1 MLVNFERIKIYEIF
15 LQWLCFKSFKIW
27 RNIWFEEK
35 SGFAGLNDEVDAFRH
50 TFMQALLSLK
60 IGETAARRLGTA
72 WEIQGSLSRDQ
83 DSNERNM
90 DQWNN
95 AVGREIAREVKT
107 TIEGKNYTPQEI
119 EDIVAEK
126 VMQRMRKGDL
136 ITNPNTDHRKF
147 NERSFM
153 DRILHPKNR
162 VFHKGENITMNDLEN
177 NPDMM
182 DAYLDQAL
190 ERRGLPSREELDN
203 KVASGEMVYVEGYE
217 REDGTKVSGYYRS
230 YPNC

>member
-1 MLVNFERIKIYEIF
+1 MKYFYSNYIGKSEKYGEMYGLKKNPIKPG
-15 LQWLCFKSFKIW
+15 W
-27 RNIWFEEK
+27 
-35 SGFAGLNDEVDAFRH
+35 NDEIDAFRH

-72 WEIQGSLSRDQ
+72 YEIHGDKADGQK
-83 DSNERNM
+83 SNERNM

-126 VMQRMRKGDL
+126 VMKRMRKGDL
-136 ITNPNTDHRKF
+136 ITNPKTDQRKY

-162 VFHKGENITMNDLEN
+162 VFHKGENITMNDLES

-190 ERRGLPSREELDN
+190 ERKGLPTKEELN
-203 KVASGEMVYVEGYE
+203 SKIASGGMVYVEGYE
-217 REDGTKVSGYYRS
+217 RDDGTKVSGYYRS
-230 YPNC
+230 YPIC

>member
-1 MLVNFERIKIYEIF
+1 MKYFYSGYVLKALKYGEIY
-15 LQWLCFKSFKIW
+15 
-27 RNIWFEEK
+27 
-35 SGFAGLNDEVDAFRH
+35 GLKKNPDLPGWNDEVDAFRH

-107 TIEGKNYTPQEI
+107 TIEGKNYTAQEI

>member
-1 MLVNFERIKIYEIF
+1 M
-15 LQWLCFKSFKIW
+15 
-27 RNIWFEEK
+27 
-35 SGFAGLNDEVDAFRH
+35 NDEVDAFRH

-126 VMQRMRKGDL
+126 SCKKNAERG
-136 ITNPNTDHRKF
+136 F
-147 NERSFM
+147 N
-153 DRILHPKNR
+153 
-162 VFHKGENITMNDLEN
+162 
-177 NPDMM
+177 
-182 DAYLDQAL
+182 
-190 ERRGLPSREELDN
+190 N
-203 KVASGEMVYVEGYE
+203 KS
-217 REDGTKVSGYYRS
+217 
-230 YPNC
+230 

>member
-1 MLVNFERIKIYEIF
+1 MKYFYSNYTGKA
-15 LQWLCFKSFKIW
+15 
-27 RNIWFEEK
+27 EK
-35 SGFAGLNDEVDAFRH
+35 YGEMYGLKKNPDSRGHNDEVDAFRH

-72 WEIQGSLSRDQ
+72 YEIYGDKTDRQPP
-83 DSNERNM
+83 NERNM

-126 VMQRMRKGDL
+126 VIQRMQKGDL
-136 ITNPNTDHRKF
+136 ITDPSDKRKY

-162 VFHKGENITMNDLEN
+162 VFHKGENITMDDLEN
-177 NPDMM
+177 NPDTMN
-182 DAYLDQAL
+182 AYLDQAL
-190 ERRGLPSREELDN
+190 ERNGLPTKEELDS
-203 KVASGEMVYVEGYE
+203 KVASGGMIYVEDYE
-217 REDGTKVSGYYRS
+217 RSDGTKVSGYYRS
-230 YPNC
+230 CPNC

>member
-1 MLVNFERIKIYEIF
+1 
-15 LQWLCFKSFKIW
+15 
-27 RNIWFEEK
+27 
-35 SGFAGLNDEVDAFRH
+35 
-50 TFMQALLSLK
+50 MQALLSLK

-72 WEIQGSLSRDQ
+72 WEIQGSISRDQ
-83 DSNERNM
+83 ALDERNM

-95 AVGREIAREVKT
+95 AVGREIAREIKT
-107 TIEGKNYTPQEI
+107 TIEGKNYTSQEI

-126 VMQRMRKGDL
+126 VMQRMKKGDL
-136 ITNPNTDHRKF
+136 ITNPSDKRKY

-162 VFHKGENITMNDLEN
+162 VFHKGENVFMIDLEN
-177 NPDMM
+177 NPEMM

-190 ERRGLPSREELDN
+190 EKRGLPSREELDN
-203 KVASGEMVYVEGYE
+203 KVASGGMVHVEEYE

>member
-1 MLVNFERIKIYEIF
+1 MKYFYSNYIGKA
-15 LQWLCFKSFKIW
+15 
-27 RNIWFEEK
+27 EK
-35 SGFAGLNDEVDAFRH
+35 YGEMYGLKKNPISRGWNDEVDAFRH

-72 WEIQGSLSRDQ
+72 WEVKGTISREQ
-83 DSNERNM
+83 KSGERNM

-95 AVGREIAREVKT
+95 AVGREIAREVKV
-107 TIEGKNYTPQEI
+107 TIENKNYTPQEI

-126 VMQRMRKGDL
+126 VIQRMRKGDL
-136 ITNPNTDHRKF
+136 ITNPTDKRTF
-147 NERSFM
+147 NEKTFM
-153 DRILHPKNR
+153 DRILQQKNR
-162 VFHKGENITMNDLEN
+162 VFHKSENITMNDLED

-182 DAYLDQAL
+182 EVYLDQAL

-203 KVASGEMVYVEGYE
+203 KVATGGMVYVEDYE
-217 REDGTKVSGYYRS
+217 RSDGTRVSGYYRS

>member
-1 MLVNFERIKIYEIF
+1 MKYFYSNYTGKSERYGEKYGLKKNPIKPG
-15 LQWLCFKSFKIW
+15 W
-27 RNIWFEEK
+27 
-35 SGFAGLNDEVDAFRH
+35 NDEIDAFRH
-50 TFMQALLSLK
+50 TFMQAMLSLK

-72 WEIQGSLSRDQ
+72 YEIYGDKADEQKHS
-83 DSNERNM
+83 ERNM

-95 AVGREIAREVKT
+95 AVGRDIAREVKT
-107 TIEGKNYTPQEI
+107 IIEGKDYTPEEI

-136 ITNPNTDHRKF
+136 ITDPSDKRKF
-147 NERSFM
+147 YERSFM

-162 VFHKGENITMNDLEN
+162 VFYKGENITMNDLEN

-182 DAYLDQAL
+182 DSYLDQSL
-190 ERRGLPSREELDN
+190 ERNGLPTKEELN
-203 KVASGEMVYVEGYE
+203 SKVASGGVVYVEDYE
-217 REDGTKVSGYYRS
+217 RSDGTKVSGYYRS

>member
-1 MLVNFERIKIYEIF
+1 MKYFYSGYVLKAQKYGKMYG
-15 LQWLCFKSFKIW
+15 L
-27 RNIWFEEK
+27 EK
-35 SGFAGLNDEVDAFRH
+35 NPKQPGWNDEVDAFRH
-50 TFMQALLSLK
+50 TFMQTLLSLK

-72 WEIQGSLSRDQ
+72 WEDQGTILREQ
-83 DSNERNM
+83 DSDERNM

-107 TIEGKNYTPQEI
+107 TIEGKNYTQQEV

-136 ITNPNTDHRKF
+136 ITDPSDKRKY
-147 NERSFM
+147 NERSFK

-190 ERRGLPSREELDN
+190 EYEGLPTKEDLDK
-203 KVASGEMVYVEGYE
+203 KVASGGMVYVEDYE
-217 REDGTKVSGYYRS
+217 RSDGTKVSGYYRS